1 MMRIKLTDRHS
12 GIHLNPEALDL
23 IPVGTG
29 MTVRALSAAPTGYGA
44 RFRKPIIGHM
54 FIRSIQLLIGTFLL
68 TLLAATPARAALT
81 IEIIGAGAN
90 QIPISI
96 VAFRAEDALAQ
107 KITPVIVA
115 DLSRSGLFRMIDSG
129 GVTPLPTEPAEVNYP
144 TWSARGAEALVIGN
158 VVAQP
163 DGRYEVRFRLMDV
176 TKQTQLAGFA
186 YTATAAQLR
195 LTAHKIAD
203 VIYEKLT
210 GDVGVFST
218 RITYIVKKG
227 ARYELQ
233 VADADGYN
241 AQTVLG
247 SNEPIISPSWSPDGT
262 RLAYVSF
269 EAKKPVVYVQSLVTG
284 GRQAV
289 ANFRGSN
296 SAPAWSPDGRRLA
309 VVLTRDGNSQIYLIN
324 ADGSGAPTRVSNS
337 SAIDTE
343 PNFSPDGQ
351 LLLFTSDRGGSPQV
365 YGMPVSG
372 GAARRLTFEGT
383 YNVSPRFS
391 PDGKTFAFVQ
401 RSGSRFNIA
410 VQDLATRQVQVLTE
424 GSIDE
429 APSFAPNGRMI
440 LYASTVGGRGILA
453 AVSSDGRVRQRLT
466 ETAGDVRE
474 PAWGPLVK

>member
-1 MMRIKLTDRHS
+1 ME
-12 GIHLNPEALDL
+12 IHLRQYHS
-23 IPVGTG
+23 I
-29 MTVRALSAAPTGYGA
+29 MRAA
-44 RFRKPIIGHM
+44 F
-54 FIRSIQLLIGTFLL
+54 
-68 TLLAATPARAALT
+68 TLLAFLLWMATPARAALT
-81 IEIIGAGAN
+81 IEIIGSGAK
-90 QIPISI
+90 QIPIAI
-96 VAFRAEDALAQ
+96 VQFRAEQGLPQ
-107 KITPVIVA
+107 QITPVIAA
-115 DLSRSGLFRMIDSG
+115 DLARSGLFRMIDAG
-129 GVTPLPTEPAEVNYP
+129 GVSPLPAEPAEVNYG
-144 TWSARGAEALVIGN
+144 TWSARGAEAIVIGD
-158 VVAQP
+158 VVALP
-163 DGRYEVRFRLMDV
+163 DGRYEVRFRLLDAV
-176 TKQTQLAGFA
+176 KQTQLAGFA
-186 YTATAAQLR
+186 YTASAQQLR

-218 RITYIVKKG
+218 RITYVVRRG
-227 ARYELQ
+227 TRYDLQ

-241 AQTVLG
+241 AQSVLG
-247 SNEPIISPSWSPDGT
+247 SSEPIISPSWSPDGT

-284 GRQAV
+284 QRQAV

-296 SAPAWSPDGRRLA
+296 SAPAWAPDGRRLA

-324 ADGSGAPTRVSNS
+324 ADGSGTPARVSQG

-351 LLLFTSDRGGSPQV
+351 LLLFTSDRGGSPQI
-365 YGMPVSG
+365 YGMPVG
-372 GAARRLTFEGT
+372 GGPARRLTFEGN

-391 PDGKTFAFVQ
+391 PDGKSFAFVQ
-401 RSGSRFNIA
+401 RNGGRFNIA
-410 VQDLATRQVQVLTE
+410 LQDLTSRQVQVLTD
-424 GSIDE
+424 GSVDE
-429 APSFAPNGRMI
+429 SPSFAPNGRMI